1 MLLRLIVAALLL
13 ADASSLLAERPGNSQ
28 WPQWR
33 GPNRDGVSL
42 ETGLLKEWPTEGPP
56 VAWEVNS
63 VGVGFSSV
71 TVADGRIFTQGDLQG
86 VEHIIALS
94 AKDGSTLW
102 AVLPAPVE
110 AQLAKRVADEMKRGD
125 KNGDGR
131 LDEAEALSLLGWSFN
146 RSDAAG
152 AGAPDQIAAAR
163 VQALFAKL
171 DADQEGNRD
180 GKLTLAEAGQG
191 FRDNFAQIDQPDADA
206 DSAALAQRRTK
217 DFIDSLDTDKD
228 GRISRKEAGRSL
240 LDKPFGQIDQK
251 VPGTDKGDEQ
261 LTSEEI
267 ENYLGK
273 VERGRDG
280 LISQKELAEYYARTF
295 AGRDGVLT
303 VEELRSHYGGY
314 RNGNGDG
321 PRGTPTVDGDRIYAE
336 GGSGDL
342 SCLDAATGKTLWHRN
357 LVQDFGGGR
366 PGWGYCESP
375 LVVEKLL
382 IVTPGGSKGTLMALD
397 KMTGEAVWR
406 CEGLKEGAHYSSP
419 VVAEIGGVRQIVQ
432 FASKNVFGVRLSD
445 GEFLWSYSAANNGT
459 ANITTPIVAENHVFA
474 SSGYGTGGG
483 LVQIISSGNGQRA
496 EEVYFEKKMANHHGG
511 IVRVGD
517 HMYGFGNGGLLCMNY
532 LTGEIAWTAR
542 SVSKGSLVYADGML
556 YCLGEG
562 HQMALVEATPDEY
575 REHGRFKIESFGAP
589 SWAHPVVTG
598 GRLYLRNQQRLT
610 AYDVS
615 AK

>member
-1 MLLRLIVAALLL
+1 MLRCLPLAALLL
-13 ADASSLLAERPGNSQ
+13 LAADTALLAERPAGNAQ

-42 ETGLLKEWPTEGPP
+42 ETGLLKEWPAEGPP
-56 VAWEVNS
+56 VAWEVNN

-71 TVADGRIFTQGDLQG
+71 AVADGRIFTQGDLQG
-86 VEHIIALS
+86 VEHVIALN
-94 AKDGSTLW
+94 AKDGSRLW
-102 AVLPAPVE
+102 AVLPEPVA
-110 AQLAKRVADEMKRGD
+110 AQLNQRVADEMQRGD

-131 LDEAEALSLLGWSFN
+131 LDEVEALALLGWSFN

-152 AGAPDQIAAAR
+152 EGAAEAIAAKRAGT
-163 VQALFAKL
+163 LFAQL
-171 DADQEGNRD
+171 DANQD
-180 GKLTLAEAGQG
+180 GKLAFAEAGQA
-191 FRDNFAQIDQPDADA
+191 FRDNFAQIDQPDAEA
-206 DSAALAQRRTK
+206 DNAALAQSRARE
-217 DFIDSLDTDKD
+217 FLQALDADKD

-240 LDKPFGQIDQK
+240 LDRPFGQIDQK
-251 VPGTDKGDEQ
+251 IDGENKGDEQ
-261 LTSEEI
+261 LTSSEI

-273 VERGRDG
+273 LERGRDG
-280 LISQKELAEYYARTF
+280 QLSPNELADYYARAY

-303 VEELRSHYGGY
+303 AEELRSHYGGY

-321 PRGTPTVDGDRIYAE
+321 PRGTPTIDGDRLYAE

-342 SCLDAATGKTLWHRN
+342 CCLDAATGKTLWHRN
-357 LVQDFGGGR
+357 LVKDFGGGR
-366 PGWGYCESP
+366 PGWGYSESP

-382 IVTPGGSKGTLMALD
+382 IVTPGGSQGTLMALD
-397 KMTGEAVWR
+397 KLTGDVVWR

-419 VVAEIGGVRQIVQ
+419 VVAEVGGVRQIVQ

-511 IVRVGD
+511 IVRIGD
-517 HMYGFGNGGLLCMNY
+517 HMYGFGNGGLIAMNY

-589 SWAHPVVTG
+589 SWAHPVVAG
-598 GRLYLRNQQRLT
+598 GRLYLRNQHRLT
-610 AYDVS
+610 AYDVK
-615 AK
+615 AQ